1 MIGFMADSFPRQS
14 ARTQRFTLGAP
25 RSFGVSPDGAL
36 VASLRSQGDTD
47 PVTCLWVL
55 DVAAGTER
63 LVADPAGLSSS
74 PPRPAQPADTEHT
87 PERPPPAAPISP
99 RPRPAEPADTDDP
112 RERSRRERVREQAS
126 GIVGFATD
134 DAFEVAAFALDGR
147 VYLAR
152 LTGTAPVQELN
163 TATPAAD
170 PRPDPAGRL
179 VAYASGGALRVVDLA
194 TGQDRAVAE
203 PGPGED
209 EVSFGRPEFV
219 AAEEMDRTRGY

>member
-36 VASLRSQGDTD
+36 VAFLRSQGDTD

-63 LVADPAGLSSS
+63 LVADPATLES
-74 PPRPAQPADTEHT
+74 AELAD
-87 PERPPPAAPISP
+87 
-99 RPRPAEPADTDDP
+99 AEDP

-134 DAFEVAAFALDGR
+134 DA
-147 VYLAR
+147 
-152 LTGTAPVQELN
+152 
-163 TATPAAD
+163 
-170 PRPDPAGRL
+170 
-179 VAYASGGALRVVDLA
+179 
-194 TGQDRAVAE
+194 
-203 PGPGED
+203 
-209 EVSFGRPEFV
+209 
-219 AAEEMDRTRGY
+219 